1 MSKFEFIMM
10 FVSVVVAFAMSELL
24 VGWGRLV
31 RARERISKPFFMIGW
46 SVWLLAVTN
55 FHYLGFWE
63 YGLVDFRTAAQML
76 LFLAAPVMLVLVTF
90 VFTPEVRYY
99 QKLDLEQ
106 HYFKIKNWFFVM
118 VILFFLLA
126 RASDPLLPDY
136 KDTWFL
142 RILGSLMIIP
152 SLSVLL
158 FTSNKRV
165 HYGVLFF
172 NLFLLLWSSYTL
184 NVRNL

>member
-31 RARERISKPFFMIGW
+31 RVRERISNPFLMIGW

-90 VFTPEVRYY
+90 VFTPEVWYY

-106 HYFKIKNWFFVM
+106 H
-118 VILFFLLA
+118 
-126 RASDPLLPDY
+126 
-136 KDTWFL
+136 
-142 RILGSLMIIP
+142 
-152 SLSVLL
+152 
-158 FTSNKRV
+158 
-165 HYGVLFF
+165 
-172 NLFLLLWSSYTL
+172 
-184 NVRNL
+184 

>member
-31 RARERISKPFFMIGW
+31 RVRERISNPFFMIGW

-90 VFTPEVRYY
+90 VFTPEVWYY

-106 HYFKIKNWFFVM
+106 H
-118 VILFFLLA
+118 
-126 RASDPLLPDY
+126 
-136 KDTWFL
+136 
-142 RILGSLMIIP
+142 
-152 SLSVLL
+152 
-158 FTSNKRV
+158 
-165 HYGVLFF
+165 
-172 NLFLLLWSSYTL
+172 
-184 NVRNL
+184 